1 MIRVLVVDDSILIR
15 KVMSDIL
22 SSDPDIE
29 VVGVAHDPYA
39 AREKIKQLNPDV
51 VTLDVEMP
59 RMDGLDFLEKI
70 MRLRPMPVIMVS
82 ALTQRGADVTLRSL
96 EMGAVDVIAKPTMDG
111 KRDWSDIADEIVN
124 KVKAAS
130 RYRPAGR
137 SRIGTRVGSASVA
150 TNQSRRVNQVIAI
163 GASTGGVMAL
173 RDILL
178 ELPADAPPILIAQHL
193 PKMFVKTFAARIDSK
208 SRLHVVEA
216 TQDAN
221 ILPGHVYISPGDR
234 NLHLVRSGAR
244 LCCSVREPEPGTSIT
259 PSVDALFKSVAEV
272 AGSNAIG
279 VILTGMGKDGAEGLL
294 DMRRA
299 GALTIGQSEASCMIY
314 GMPKAAFESGAVE
327 NQMSLEGIAAFL
339 GQLGRTTSR
348 KLSCATA

>member
-29 VVGVAHDPYA
+29 VVGVANDPYA

-82 ALTQRGADVTLRSL
+82 ALTQRGADVTLQSL

-111 KRDWSDIADEIVN
+111 KRDWSDIADEIVK

-130 RYRPAGR
+130 RYRPTGR
-137 SRIGTRVGSASVA
+137 SRIGGSVGSASIA
-150 TNQSRRVNQVIAI
+150 TKSRRVNQVIAI

-178 ELPADAPPILIAQHL
+178 ELPADTPPILIAQHL

-216 TQDAN
+216 AQNAN
-221 ILPGHVYISPGDR
+221 ILPGHVYISPGDC

-259 PSVDALFKSVAEV
+259 PSVDALFNSVAEV

-339 GQLGRTTSR
+339 GQLGRTSGR